1 MMSDEHDD
9 GVGNISPVAVNITP
23 AQIAS
28 NENPNIILENVKND
42 FLSWQTDGKVKSILC
57 DLFESGDNSI
67 GSDKYPVGDQSTW
80 NVFNI
85 QANRSDK
92 FPDRPPSLGM
102 KVIAKNWLLLF
113 RSYALE
119 YMKKKVMSNYLLLF
133 NSEKYRSL
141 RVENQSV
148 VSFRKMCDIMKDN
161 TNQEVWW

>member
-1 MMSDEHDD
+1 MSDEHDD
-9 GVGNISPVAVNITP
+9 GVGNISPVAVDITP

-42 FLSWQTDGKVKSILC
+42 FVSWQTGGKVKSILC

-92 FPDRPPSLGM
+92 FPDRPPSYAM
-102 KVIAKNWLLLF
+102 KVTAKNWMLLF

-133 NSEKYRSL
+133 NGEKYCSL
-141 RVENQSV
+141 RGENHSV
-148 VSFRKMCDIMKDN
+148 VSFQKMTEILKDYKN
-161 TNQEVWW
+161 EEV